1 MMGALLLQIFLF
13 CLPWPL
19 RRRAL
24 GLAFGYDIAPDA
36 RIGFSLL
43 RVGACRLASGAR
55 IGHLTLI
62 KGLSRL
68 QIGEDASLGNLNWV
82 TGFPQSDAVHFRHV
96 TDRDPALVLE
106 AHAAITSRH
115 LIDCT
120 DRVTI
125 GAFATFAGFRSQI
138 LTHAIDFRSSRQ
150 SCAPV
155 SIGRYCFVGTGCILL
170 KGSVLPDQSILAA
183 GSVLNRPMTE
193 PGLLYGGTPAVPLRP
208 VNAGGYF
215 TRQRGF
221 VD

>member
-1 MMGALLLQIFLF
+1 MMGALLLQLFFFL
-13 CLPWPL
+13 LPWPL

-24 GLAFGYDIAPDA
+24 AMAFGYDIAPDA
-36 RIGFSLL
+36 HIGFSLL

-62 KGLSRL
+62 KGLSRVE
-68 QIGEDASLGNLNWV
+68 IGEGAILGNLNWV
-82 TGFPQSDAVHFRHV
+82 TGFPQSGAVHFRHV
-96 TDRDPALVLE
+96 PDRDPALVLE
-106 AHAAITSRH
+106 AQSAITSRH

-170 KGSVLPDQSILAA
+170 KGAVLPDQSILAA
-183 GSVLNRPMTE
+183 GSVLGRPMTE
-193 PGLLYGGTPAVPLRP
+193 PGMLYGGTPAVALRP
-208 VNAGGYF
+208 VPESGYF